1 MNHIRINRSRRT
13 KGAEINMAPL
23 IDMIFIL
30 LIFFLV
36 TTSFV
41 KQSAVEIQR
50 PSAQSAE
57 KKEKVNLMV
66 EVSENGSIFI
76 EGQHTDIRFLSARI
90 KRFAAET
97 PGGSI
102 LIAADRQSQTGLI
115 INILDQCRMAGIDN
129 ISVAAKKS
137 ETRE

>member
-1 MNHIRINRSRRT
+1 LNRIRINRSRRT

-23 IDMIFIL
+23 IDMVFIL

-50 PSAQSAE
+50 PTAQSAE
-57 KKEKVNLMV
+57 KKEKINLMI
-66 EVSENGSIFI
+66 EVSENGTIFI
-76 EGQHTDIRFLSARI
+76 EGKHMDIRSLPSRM

-97 PGGSI
+97 PGGTV
-102 LIAADRQSQTGLI
+102 LIAADKHSQTGLI
-115 INILDQCRMAGIDN
+115 ITILDQCRIAGIDN
-129 ISVAAKKS
+129 ISVAAKKP
-137 ETRE
+137 

>member
-1 MNHIRINRSRRT
+1 LNRIRISRSRRT

-50 PSAQSAE
+50 PTARSAE
-57 KKEKVNLMV
+57 KKEKINLMV
-66 EVSENGSIFI
+66 EVSKDGIIFI
-76 EGQHTDIRFLSARI
+76 EGKHMDIRSLRSRM

-97 PGGSI
+97 PGGTV
-102 LIAADRQSQTGLI
+102 LIAADRQSQTGLV

-129 ISVAAKKS
+129 ISVAAKKP
-137 ETRE
+137 EI